1 MDNILIFIIFVF
13 ILELFFIW
21 PTSYNKLKNK
31 NFQKSKQKKKTAYK
45 KDRDILVQ
53 MGNYYESLVGRDFE
67 DKSDLVIYNGFI
79 KGNQDGGIDLI
90 AFNKN
95 IIYLIQ
101 CKNWH
106 KMELHIDKLEQ
117 IYIKLSKYNFA
128 CFDFQPK
135 EIQKHLQ
142 KKKNLK
148 EIEILLLKMKIN
160 KDRKVGKYLFL
171 SNEEVITKHVKA
183 RLKKI
188 NNYLY
193 KYKDMNLIIYED

>member
-1 MDNILIFIIFVF
+1 MLNILLFIIFVF
-13 ILELFFIW
+13 ILDFFLIW
-21 PTSYNKLKNK
+21 PSSYNKLKNK
-31 NFQKSKQKKKTAYK
+31 NFQKTKKKKKTAYT
-45 KDRDILVQ
+45 KDKDILVQ
-53 MGNYYESLVGRDFE
+53 MGNHYESLVGRDFE
-67 DKSDLVIYNGFI
+67 EKSDLVIYNGFI
-79 KGNQDGGIDLI
+79 KGNQDAGIDLI

-106 KMELHIDKLEQ
+106 RMELHIDKLEQ
-117 IYIKLSKYNFA
+117 IYLKLSNYKLT
-128 CFDFQPK
+128 CFEINPK

-142 KKKNLK
+142 KKKILK
-148 EIEILLLKMKIN
+148 DIEILLLKMKLN
-160 KDRKVGKYLFL
+160 KNKKIEKYLFL
-171 SNEEVITKHVKA
+171 SKEEVITKHVKA